1 MCNGRKSFSACC
13 KAAEDENVTN
23 SVDVEI
29 YSRPGCHLCDE
40 AKEVIERVRRRLA
53 FGVRVVDIETDPELE
68 KRYGE
73 QIPVVLVNGV
83 LAFKYRVDE
92 AEFEK
97 KVKRLWKT

>member
-1 MCNGRKSFSACC
+1 
-13 KAAEDENVTN
+13 VTD

-53 FGVRVVDIETDPELE
+53 FGVRVIDIETDPELE

-92 AEFEK
+92 AEFER